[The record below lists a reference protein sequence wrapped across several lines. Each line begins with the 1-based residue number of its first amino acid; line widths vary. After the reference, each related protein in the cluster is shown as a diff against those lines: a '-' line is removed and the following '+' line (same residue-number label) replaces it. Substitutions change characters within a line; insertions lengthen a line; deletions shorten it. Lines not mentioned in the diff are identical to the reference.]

1 MISTAFG
8 ETYRILQWKRLA
20 LHLATRSSRVCAVEA
35 QGLDLVAA
43 LFIDLET
50 EGTRPAV

>member
-8 ETYRILQWKRLA
+8 ETYRILQWKCSV
-20 LHLATRSSRVCAVEA
+20 LHLATGSSRFGAVEA
-35 QGLDLVAA
+35 QGLDWVSK

-50 EGTRPAV
+50 EGARPAV

>member
-1 MISTAFG
+1 MISTALG
-8 ETYRILQWKRLA
+8 ETYRILQWKFSV
-20 LHLATRSSRVCAVEA
+20 LHLSSGSSGVCAVEA